1 MACRTFEDSLQDLQG
16 AHREMLELE
25 VIFSSLQ
32 RTAKSM
38 SLDLH
43 LKKKLLFLMSISD
56 DEQTSC
62 LGKDDS
68 EFNLLGLPQD
78 MMAQLTS
85 VDFTPSELQLIK
97 ELFVKEVPKVTKEIS
112 DNVSMFDS
120 TITSGLDICKIV
132 EDLQS
137 LGLDLTTEIE
147 NIVKYQNEFI
157 DLKYKDILGTQ
168 IKKAEQ
174 AEEDLKKISQAACD
188 LYETTLNAVYP
199 SEECYGKMEEEARM
213 LEKEHEEMNEK
224 LAEVHS
230 LKEQYNQL
238 DQQPEFKILVNQ
250 NRELNREI
258 KLKEMVLEE
267 MRKLNLSESTSCN
280 DFVNKLQ

>member
-112 DNVSMFDS
+112 DNVSMFGKYKNYS
-120 TITSGLDICKIV
+120 TLANLQLDLDITRFCY
-132 EDLQS
+132 S
-137 LGLDLTTEIE
+137 L
-147 NIVKYQNEFI
+147 V
-157 DLKYKDILGTQ
+157 
-168 IKKAEQ
+168 
-174 AEEDLKKISQAACD
+174 
-188 LYETTLNAVYP
+188 
-199 SEECYGKMEEEARM
+199 
-213 LEKEHEEMNEK
+213 
-224 LAEVHS
+224 
-230 LKEQYNQL
+230 
-238 DQQPEFKILVNQ
+238 
-250 NRELNREI
+250 
-258 KLKEMVLEE
+258 
-267 MRKLNLSESTSCN
+267 
-280 DFVNKLQ
+280 

>member
-32 RTAKSM
+32 RTAKR
-38 SLDLH
+38 
-43 LKKKLLFLMSISD
+43 
-56 DEQTSC
+56 
-62 LGKDDS
+62 KDDS